1 MMDMLIVKG
10 PVSEITSI
18 YNNFGK
24 EGFFLKTR
32 FISDETI
39 GNTLASAS
47 FRCVLTDL
55 ED

>member
-10 PVSEITSI
+10 PVSEITSV

-24 EGFFLKTR
+24 DGFFLKTR
-32 FISDETI
+32 FISDDSI
-39 GNTLASAS
+39 GNTLTSVS

>member
-32 FISDETI
+32 FETI